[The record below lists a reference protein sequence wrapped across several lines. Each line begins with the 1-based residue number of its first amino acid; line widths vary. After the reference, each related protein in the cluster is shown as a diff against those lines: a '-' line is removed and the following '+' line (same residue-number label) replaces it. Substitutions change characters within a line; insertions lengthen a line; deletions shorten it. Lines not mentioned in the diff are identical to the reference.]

1 MPFLT
6 TKKQKRK
13 QQSPSFWIGIMIVII
28 FIIIFKV
35 NNVMAQAYDM
45 FDFMEDPQWIY
56 LDYLPYNT
64 PINVA
69 VVDTGYMPS
78 NQYNYFHYNIL
89 GFYKHP
95 ENDRYD
101 SSHGPGV
108 ASIIVHPHDYK
119 ENFKGLCPQCNLL
132 YANIHT
138 FRMEQAADASVWA
151 ISKGAQ
157 LINYSFIGF
166 PEPNFGN
173 VLKTHL
179 ESNPNFFAIT
189 AGGNDVSN
197 AWDNPDFGTEIWSI
211 GGLQKNQETII
222 EGFQTTL
229 DNTNIKFSAPA
240 ENTTDFESI
249 SSGTSNSSPL
259 FLGAIARILSYTNNG
274 YTRAELYD
282 LLVSYGTP
290 IPNGGYKVRWG
301 DLIQSEFGIT
311 RTRKHITV
319 KDVSGA
325 DVKLIIDLIYE
336 QGTYI
341 KSYVTRYELNNV
353 VYQVNKELL

>member
-1 MPFLT
+1 
-6 TKKQKRK
+6 
-13 QQSPSFWIGIMIVII
+13 
-28 FIIIFKV
+28 
-35 NNVMAQAYDM
+35 
-45 FDFMEDPQWIY
+45 
-56 LDYLPYNT
+56 
-64 PINVA
+64 

-78 NQYNYFHYNIL
+78 NQYHYFNYNIL

-108 ASIIVHPHDYK
+108 ASIIVHPHYYQS
-119 ENFKGLCPQCNLL
+119 NSKGLCPQCNLL
-132 YANIHT
+132 YANINT
-138 FRMEQAADASVWA
+138 ARMNQAEDASVWA

-157 LINYSFIGF
+157 LINYSFIGSIGY
-166 PEPNFGN
+166 NFDEF
-173 VLKTHL
+173 LKAHL
-179 ESNPNFFAIT
+179 NANPNFFAVT

-197 AWDNPDFGTEIWSI
+197 MWGNPDFGTEIWSI